1 MLEEMRLVKL
11 ETHVLVTTRNGDIG
25 IVPLCTHHSL
35 NTISNK
41 VSRLKAKRHASGPHG
56 DTITDTNG
64 VEPERYQPSLS
75 NTFFDSFGEFKEM
88 HVTSVTLVPHGGDT
102 HLRFGQVLFG
112 ETHA

>member
-1 MLEEMRLVKL
+1 MRLVKF

-35 NTISNK
+35 NTISNE
-41 VSRLKAKRHASGPHG
+41 VSGLKAKRHASGPHG

-75 NTFFDSFGEFKEM
+75 NSFFDSFGEFKEM